1 MIRYQISHLQQS
13 INTAEAKNYVSW
25 KNKMISLVISQRI
38 TSDHGKDKN
47 WIGKLSKIE
56 IGRFGIDKMKA
67 KSLVYLKK
75 VVQMK
80 LLSAITFTMI
90 RSSHWKCPVKKRF
103 S

>member
-1 MIRYQISHLQQS
+1 
-13 INTAEAKNYVSW
+13 
-25 KNKMISLVISQRI
+25 MISLVISQRI

-80 LLSAITFTMI
+80 LLSATTFTMI
-90 RSSHWKCPVKKRF
+90 RSSHWKCPVKNKC